1 MKVETYSDW
10 EQVKADLTTQLKSI
24 NYNPNLFKI
33 LNNIQDMVNDLSRV
47 AVDARRTRNSR
58 IIVDKLTEINGAIEQ
73 LEKLI
78 MYAILID

>member
-1 MKVETYSDW
+1 
-10 EQVKADLTTQLKSI
+10 
-24 NYNPNLFKI
+24 
-33 LNNIQDMVNDLSRV
+33 MVNDLSRV